1 MTTPDIERRGAAGGL
16 RASGRTLTGY
26 AAVFGQETRIGGFTE
41 RIKPGAFTKS
51 LASGRDILALLDHNT
66 AQLLGRTKSG
76 TLKLYEDD
84 KGLAFELRLPDTQAG
99 RDLVALAERGDV
111 GGMSFGFIAEDEA
124 WTGDSRELR
133 SVELHEV
140 SIIQAFPAY
149 AMTEVSLRNKPAE
162 LSFWESG
169 DVRGMWL
176 ETCHP

>member
-1 MTTPDIERRGAAGGL
+1 MTPPDIERRGAAGGL
-16 RASGRTLTGY
+16 RASGRVLSGY

-41 RIKPGAFTKS
+41 RIKPGAFSKS
-51 LASGRDILALLDHNT
+51 LASGRDILALMDHR
-66 AQLLGRTKSG
+66 ADALLGRTKSG

-111 GGMSFGFIAEDEA
+111 GGMSFGFIVEDEA
-124 WTGDSRELR
+124 WTGETRELR
-133 SVELHEV
+133 QVDLREISVV
-140 SIIQAFPAY
+140 QAIPAY
-149 AMTEVSLRNKPAE
+149 QQTEISLRNKPAE

-176 ETCHP
+176 ETCR

>member
-41 RIKPGAFTKS
+41 RIKPGAFSKS
-51 LASGRDILALLDHNT
+51 LASGRDILALLDHR
-66 AQLLGRTKSG
+66 ADALLGRTASG
-76 TLKLYEDD
+76 TLKLTEDA
-84 KGLAFELRLPDTQAG
+84 KGLRFDLELPDTQAG
-99 RDLVALAERGDV
+99 RDLVALAERGDL

-124 WTGDSRELR
+124 WTGNTRELR
-133 SVELHEV
+133 QVDLREV
-140 SIIQAFPAY
+140 SVIQAFPAY
-149 AMTEVSLRNKPAE
+149 QQTEISLRNKPAE

-176 ETCHP
+176 DTCR